1 MSTTL
6 TPNANDKGGR
16 EGRDAAGKDGAKG
29 QESRQR
35 RFGRRKV
42 CPFCADKTLYID
54 YKTPSMLKRFISE
67 RGKIVPRR
75 ISGVCAPHQRQL
87 QEAIKR
93 ARIMALMPFSSA
105 TAD

>member
-1 MSTTL
+1 MKPTNTKEKDP
-6 TPNANDKGGR
+6 TG
-16 EGRDAAGKDGAKG
+16 AAA
-29 QESRQR
+29 EPARQR

>member
-1 MSTTL
+1 MK
-6 TPNANDKGGR
+6 PEAEKPQQQ
-16 EGRDAAGKDGAKG
+16 A
-29 QESRQR
+29 QQPRQR

-54 YKTPSMLKRFISE
+54 YKPPSMLKRFITE

-75 ISGVCAPHQRQL
+75 ISGVCAPHQREL
-87 QEAIKR
+87 QTAIKR
-93 ARIMALMPFSSA
+93 ARIMAFMPFSSA

>member
-1 MSTTL
+1 MK
-6 TPNANDKGGR
+6 P
-16 EGRDAAGKDGAKG
+16 EQPAAP
-29 QESRQR
+29 RQR

-75 ISGVCAPHQRQL
+75 ISGVCAQHQRSLQL
-87 QEAIKR
+87 EIKR
-93 ARIMALMPFSSA
+93 ARIMAFMPYSSA

>member
-1 MSTTL
+1 MKPETPTT
-6 TPNANDKGGR
+6 K
-16 EGRDAAGKDGAKG
+16 
-29 QESRQR
+29 R

-75 ISGVCAPHQRQL
+75 ISGVCAPHQRTL
-87 QEAIKR
+87 QNEIKR
-93 ARIMALMPFSSA
+93 ARVLAFMPYSSA

>member
-1 MSTTL
+1 MKPTA
-6 TPNANDKGGR
+6 PKIDKNNP
-16 EGRDAAGKDGAKG
+16 DGAAA
-29 QESRQR
+29 EPARQR

>member
-1 MSTTL
+1 MKPAEKTTEQ
-6 TPNANDKGGR
+6 P
-16 EGRDAAGKDGAKG
+16 
-29 QESRQR
+29 RQR

-75 ISGVCAPHQRQL
+75 ISGVCAMHQRSL
-87 QEAIKR
+87 QTEIKR
-93 ARIMALMPFSSA
+93 ARIMAFMPFSSS

>member
-1 MSTTL
+1 MKTSPDQQTTEQG
-6 TPNANDKGGR
+6 AGQGAGG
-16 EGRDAAGKDGAKG
+16 
-29 QESRQR
+29 QSRQR

-54 YKTPSMLKRFISE
+54 YKTPSMLKRFITE

-75 ISGVCAPHQRQL
+75 ISGTCAPHQRTL

-105 TAD
+105 TSD

>member
-1 MSTTL
+1 MENRTN
-6 TPNANDKGGR
+6 PDKSKPGDKK
-16 EGRDAAGKDGAKG
+16 EEPA
-29 QESRQR
+29 RQR

-75 ISGVCAPHQRQL
+75 ISGTCAPHQRNL
-87 QEAIKR
+87 QSAIKR